1 MPSVNIDSQELYYT
15 WSPRGKGPVLLFVHG
30 LGSSSSFYS
39 TIIPSLVEKGHS
51 CLAFDI
57 PGSALSRYRG
67 RDSDVE
73 AICGAALALLSILQL
88 DCKRVIVVGHS
99 MGAIV
104 ASEMALHLNPLG
116 IVLLGPVNPS
126 PELAHVFTARIQLVQ
141 KDGMEGVANVVPS
154 AATGP
159 QATATHKAF
168 IRTLLLAQSPEGYSS
183 LCRTIAGAHKPRYE
197 DAMCPLLII
206 VGSHDNTAPMAGCQE
221 ILNSWG
227 VEAGRKRMRVLQG
240 VGHWHCIEAADEVE
254 ALIDEFARGIKETV
268 GATTADHKTLPV

>member
-1 MPSVNIDSQELYYT
+1 MPSLTFDNQELYYT
-15 WSPRGKGPVLLFVHG
+15 WSPGADGPILLFVHG
-30 LGSSSSFYS
+30 LGSSSSFYA
-39 TIIPSLVEKGHS
+39 TMIPSLVEKGHS
-51 CLAFDI
+51 CLAFDT
-57 PGSALSRYRG
+57 PGSALSKYPG

-73 AICGAALALLSILQL
+73 AICGAALALIAMLQL

-104 ASEMALHLNPLG
+104 ASEMALHLKPLG
-116 IVLLGPVNPS
+116 VVLLGPVNPS
-126 PELAHVFTARIQLVQ
+126 PELADVFTARIHLVQ
-141 KDGMEGVANVVPS
+141 KEGMEGVANVVPS

-159 QATATHKAF
+159 RATATQKAF
-168 IRTLLLAQSPEGYSS
+168 IRSLLLAQTPEGYSS
-183 LCRTIAGAHKPRYE
+183 LCRTIASAHKPRYE

-206 VGSHDNTAPMAGCQE
+206 VGSRDNTAPMAGCQE

-254 ALIDEFARGIKETV
+254 ALVDEFAQGMKEAV
-268 GATTADHKTLPV
+268 GAATTEYNTTPV